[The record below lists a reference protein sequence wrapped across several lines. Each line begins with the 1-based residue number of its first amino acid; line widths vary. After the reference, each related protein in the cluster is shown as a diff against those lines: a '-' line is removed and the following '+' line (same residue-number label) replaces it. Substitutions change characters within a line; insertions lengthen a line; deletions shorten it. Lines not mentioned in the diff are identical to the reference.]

1 MGRNGP
7 APTRAGASLLDWPP
21 SRRTSSRE
29 GSRQTIITAAR
40 RPEGRHL
47 NEQTPTAAPV
57 TRHPLSNAFLDLHA
71 ERAAVP
77 TYDRA
82 ALAPAVVHLGV
93 GGFHR
98 AHQALY
104 LDELA
109 ERRISADW
117 GIVGVG
123 FRRRRMKEALSPQDW
138 LYTVVERDAE
148 EFQARV
154 VGAMVDYLFAPDD
167 PEAVLCRL
175 ADPQTRIVTLTVTG
189 CAYEV
194 GPATEAFKAG
204 DPALDAGVGRPSR
217 TATVLDYIVEGLRRR
232 RERGRRPFSVL
243 SCDNVPANGT
253 VARAAVVTTARLR
266 DPGLADWIDACV
278 AFPSSVVDRITPQ
291 TTPAAREL
299 VARELGIADRWP
311 VVTEPFTQWIVE
323 DSFSDGRPPLEEVGV
338 QLVSDIAP
346 YELAKKR
353 LLNGSHC
360 ALGYL
365 GYLAGHRRTDEA
377 ISDPLFGEYIATLM
391 DAEVSPLLDDVP
403 GVDLEDYKRTLIE
416 RFANPAIGDRLVRL
430 CARGSTKMPAYLL
443 PSIHDAIAAE
453 EPHELLTL
461 AVAGWF
467 RYLRGVDPAGRA
479 IEIEDALGE
488 RLSCLVLEG
497 GDDPRPLLAERS
509 VFGELGEA
517 PQFVAALGRA
527 LRALRRDGP
536 RATID
541 ACLASELSL
550 VA

>member
-1 MGRNGP
+1 M
-7 APTRAGASLLDWPP
+7 
-21 SRRTSSRE
+21 
-29 GSRQTIITAAR
+29 
-40 RPEGRHL
+40 

-71 ERAAVP
+71 AHAAVP
-77 TYDRA
+77 SYDRT
-82 ALAPAVVHLGV
+82 ALVPAVVHLGV

-109 ERRISADW
+109 ERGISTEW

-123 FRRRRMKEALSPQDW
+123 FRRRRMKEALAPQDW
-138 LYTVVERDAE
+138 LYTVVQRDAE
-148 EFQARV
+148 EVHARV
-154 VGAMVDYLFAPDD
+154 VGAMVDYMFAPDD

-175 ADPQTRIVTLTVTG
+175 TDPRTRIVTLTVTG
-189 CAYEV
+189 GGYEV
-194 GPATEAFKAG
+194 GPAPAASQADDGALAAEA
-204 DPALDAGVGRPSR
+204 RSPSAP
-217 TATVLDYIVEGLRRR
+217 ATVLDYIVEGLRRR
-232 RERGRRPFSVL
+232 RERGHRPFSVL

-253 VARAAVVTTARLR
+253 VARTAVVSSARLR
-266 DPGLADWIDACV
+266 DPELAGWIDANV

-338 QLVSDIAP
+338 RFVADVAP

-365 GYLAGHRRTDEA
+365 GYLAGHRRTDVA
-377 ISDPLFGEYIATLM
+377 ISDPLFNAYIATLM
-391 DAEVSPLLDDVP
+391 DAEISPLLGDVP
-403 GVDLEDYKRTLIE
+403 GIDLEDYKRTLIE
-416 RFANPAIGDRLVRL
+416 RFANPAIGDRLARL

-443 PSIHDAIAAE
+443 PSLHDAIAAE

-467 RYLRGVDPAGRA
+467 RYLRGVDPAGDA
-479 IEIEDALGE
+479 IEIEDELGE
-488 RLSCLVLEG
+488 RLSCLALEG

-517 PQFVAALGRA
+517 PQLVAALGRA
-527 LRALRRDGP
+527 LRALRCEGP

>member
-1 MGRNGP
+1 M
-7 APTRAGASLLDWPP
+7 
-21 SRRTSSRE
+21 
-29 GSRQTIITAAR
+29 
-40 RPEGRHL
+40 

-57 TRHPLSNAFLDLHA
+57 TRHPLSNASLHLHA
-71 ERAAVP
+71 ERAAIP

-82 ALAPAVVHLGV
+82 ALTPAVVHLGV

-109 ERRISADW
+109 ERRISTDW

-148 EFQARV
+148 EFHARV
-154 VGAMVDYLFAPDD
+154 VGAMVGYLFAPDD
-167 PEAVLCRL
+167 PDAVLSRL
-175 ADPQTRIVTLTVTG
+175 ADPRTRIVTLTVTG
-189 CAYEV
+189 CAYKV
-194 GPATEAFKAG
+194 SRATGAFEAN
-204 DPALDAGVGRPSR
+204 DPPVAADLRDPSR
-217 TATVLDYIVEGLRRR
+217 PETVLGYIVEGLRRR
-232 RERGRRPFSVL
+232 RERGHRPFSVL

-253 VARAAVVTTARLR
+253 VARTAVVSSARLR
-266 DPGLADWIDACV
+266 DPELADWIDANV

-311 VVTEPFTQWIVE
+311 VVTEPYTQWILE
-323 DSFSDGRPPLEEVGV
+323 DSFSNGRPPLEAVGV
-338 QLVSDIAP
+338 QFVSDVAP
-346 YELAKKR
+346 YEMAKKR

-377 ISDPLFGEYIATLM
+377 IADPLFSAYIEALM
-391 DAEVSPLLDDVP
+391 DAEISPLLGDVA
-403 GVDLEDYKRTLIE
+403 GIDLEDYKRTLVE
-416 RFANPAIGDRLVRL
+416 RFGNPAIGDRLARL

-467 RYLRGVDPAGRA
+467 RYLRGVDSAGDE

-488 RLSCLVLEG
+488 RLCCLALEG

-509 VFGELGEA
+509 VFGALGDA
-517 PQFVAALGRA
+517 PQFVAALERA

-550 VA
+550 AA